1 MTVQAAKMNTIAYV
15 SDLLLSNMYIC
26 VQGVKGIIID
36 PFVCESAFD
45 DLNRENIEIDYVI
58 LTHEHYDHISGVNWI
73 KNRYP
78 NCSVICSLNCAKGV
92 SDPKINYS
100 RYFDSFAELIS
111 FGEDRVIK
119 TKVEDYACYPDMTFE
134 KEDLIEWQG
143 NKIILN
149 ETPGHSRGSIFI
161 NVDDKLLFS
170 GDTIF
175 KDFPI
180 QTKFIGGSIKDFNMI
195 TKPFIN
201 TIQKDIRVMPGHL
214 GSFFLNESYDH

>member
-1 MTVQAAKMNTIAYV
+1 LKKQTAAMDTIAYV

-26 VQGVKGIIID
+26 VEGAKAIVID
-36 PFVCESAFD
+36 PFACGSAFD
-45 DLNRENIEIDYVI
+45 DLDKKHIDIDCVF
-58 LTHEHYDHISGVNWI
+58 LTHEHYDHISGVNWL
-73 KNRYP
+73 KERYP
-78 NCSVICSLNCAKGV
+78 GSTVICSKNCAIGMAN
-92 SDPKINYS
+92 PKINYS

-111 FGEDRVIK
+111 FGECKAIK
-119 TKVEDYACYPDMTFE
+119 TTVEDYKCYPDMTFE

-214 GSFFLNESYDH
+214 GPFFLNESYDH

>member
-1 MTVQAAKMNTIAYV
+1 MYLCAKNEKAIV
-15 SDLLLSNMYIC
+15 
-26 VQGVKGIIID
+26 ID

-45 DLNRENIEIDYVI
+45 ELESKNIDIDYI
-58 LTHEHYDHISGVNWI
+58 FLTHEHYDHISGVNWL
-73 KNRYP
+73 KERYP
-78 NCSVICSLNCAKGV
+78 GSTVIFSKNYAIGMA
-92 SDPKINYS
+92 DPKINYS
-100 RYFDSFAELIS
+100 RYFDSFAEFIS
-111 FGEDRVIK
+111 FGKDRVIK
-119 TKVEDYACYPDMTFE
+119 AKVEDYACYPDMTFE
-134 KEDLIEWQG
+134 NNDLLEWQG
-143 NKIILN
+143 HEIILN

-214 GSFFLNESYDH
+214 GPFFLNESYDH